1 MTTPKNESQTPRMF
15 IIPPPVTTQ
24 EFLEIFK
31 RLTMEMREDLH
42 KGKMREIELYKEIRQ
57 LERELNEAKAKLAAS
72 PDANVESIRA
82 KLLERSKVGLA
93 KYGVTTERTDLD
105 TKAWLK
111 HLQEEL
117 MDAAVYCEAAMSEL
131 EKSTTPKS

>member
-1 MTTPKNESQTPRMF
+1 
-15 IIPPPVTTQ
+15 
-24 EFLEIFK
+24 
-31 RLTMEMREDLH
+31 MEMREDLH